1 MDKDFHIEIIKAI
14 NEPEEAKWNYLDNL
28 RKETKLSKAGF
39 IAKLKEA
46 NNNIYRAWKALE
58 MDIKLKLPEIQNLSF
73 PYNSFMHLPH
83 LKNFS
88 TQFQGH
94 INEQHL
100 KTLENFIKIYELRT
114 LQKEYLKMAKNA
126 QKREET
132 DKKES
137 GETKPEDESIAIV
150 NKFNSMPIEEVREHF
165 RPLTEKENP
174 KKKVWMTNEDFENF
188 LKRSFGKEENLEK
201 PKINLC
207 HGAKMALV
215 KLFYQFYEKC
225 QIEDYSQNRKK
236 EPFLILLKDAF
247 LTNEFESLDTS
258 NFKSSNSTYDW
269 N

>member
-14 NEPEEAKWNYLDNL
+14 NEPEEAKWDYLDNL

-114 LQKEYLKMAKNA
+114 LQKEYLKMAKKA
-126 QKREET
+126 ESGKET
-132 DKKES
+132 DKKETS
-137 GETKPEDESIAIV
+137 ESKQESKSNPLESIWMKNPSMTINEFLEKGQDLRLWDKEFNLIAKRNGIYGSKKILLANLYIALKGTSIDENIDHKTIGEVFCRFFKIDNKPET
-150 NKFNSMPIEEVREHF
+150 N
-165 RPLTEKENP
+165 NP
-174 KKKVWMTNEDFENF
+174 FKQFQSGNETQIRGLKK
-188 LKRSFGKEENLEK
+188 R
-201 PKINLC
+201 
-207 HGAKMALV
+207 
-215 KLFYQFYEKC
+215 
-225 QIEDYSQNRKK
+225 
-236 EPFLILLKDAF
+236 
-247 LTNEFESLDTS
+247 
-258 NFKSSNSTYDW
+258 FK
-269 N
+269 